1 MKPQMTFKRL
11 QKVREKLHAIWRG
24 EIKPPS
30 TSSLEV
36 SAEEWEKLVGN
47 EERVYT
53 SFNPLGNN
61 PKKK

>member
-1 MKPQMTFKRL
+1 MTSKQL
-11 QKVREKLHAIWRG
+11 QEVRERRLALLRG
-24 EIKPPS
+24 EIKPRS
-30 TSSLEV
+30 TRSLEV
-36 SAEEWEKLVGN
+36 SAEEWEKLVGS

>member
-1 MKPQMTFKRL
+1 MYHPMTSKQL
-11 QKVREKLHAIWRG
+11 QEVREERLAILRG
-24 EIKPPS
+24 EIKPRS
-30 TSSLEV
+30 KNLREV
-36 SAEEWEKLVGN
+36 SAEEWKKLVGS

>member
-1 MKPQMTFKRL
+1 MKQQMTSKRL
-11 QKVREKLHAIWRG
+11 REVREERLALLRG
-24 EIKPPS
+24 EIKPRS
-30 TSSLEV
+30 TNLREV
-36 SAEEWEKLVGN
+36 SAEEWEKLVGS

>member
-1 MKPQMTFKRL
+1 MTSKRL
-11 QKVREKLHAIWRG
+11 QEVRERAHALLRG
-24 EIKPPS
+24 EIKPRS
-30 TSSLEV
+30 KNLREV
-36 SAEEWEKLVGN
+36 SAEEWRELGLS

>member
-1 MKPQMTFKRL
+1 MKQQMTSKQLRE
-11 QKVREKLHAIWRG
+11 VRERRLALLRG
-24 EIKPPS
+24 EIKPRS
-30 TSSLEV
+30 KNLREV
-36 SAEEWEKLVGN
+36 SAEEWRELVGS

>member
-1 MKPQMTFKRL
+1 MKQQMTSKQSKEL
-11 QKVREKLHAIWRG
+11 REELHALLRG
-24 EIKPPS
+24 EIKPRS
-30 TSSLEV
+30 KNLREV
-36 SAEEWEKLVGN
+36 SAEEWKKLVGS

>member
-1 MKPQMTFKRL
+1 MYHPMTSKQLRE
-11 QKVREKLHAIWRG
+11 VREERLALLRG
-24 EIKPPS
+24 EIKPRS
-30 TSSLEV
+30 TNLREV
-36 SAEEWEKLVGN
+36 SAEEWRKLVGS

>member
-1 MKPQMTFKRL
+1 MKQQMTSKQL
-11 QKVREKLHAIWRG
+11 QELREELRGIWRG

-30 TSSLEV
+30 TNLQLATE
-36 SAEEWEKLVGN
+36 EEWAALGLSG
-47 EERVYT
+47 ERVYT

>member
-1 MKPQMTFKRL
+1 MKQQMTSKRL
-11 QKVREKLHAIWRG
+11 REVRERRLALLRG
-24 EIKPPS
+24 EIKPRS
-30 TSSLEV
+30 TNLREV
-36 SAEEWEKLVGN
+36 SAEEWEKLVGS

>member
-1 MKPQMTFKRL
+1 MKQQMTSKQL
-11 QKVREKLHAIWRG
+11 QEVREEKLAILRG
-24 EIKPPS
+24 EIKPRS
-30 TSSLEV
+30 TNLREV
-36 SAEEWEKLVGN
+36 SAEEWKKLVGS

>member
-1 MKPQMTFKRL
+1 MKQQMTSKQLQELREERL
-11 QKVREKLHAIWRG
+11 ALLRG
-24 EIKPPS
+24 EIKPRS
-30 TSSLEV
+30 TNLRLATE
-36 SAEEWEKLVGN
+36 EEWAALGLS

>member
-1 MKPQMTFKRL
+1 MTSKRL
-11 QKVREKLHAIWRG
+11 QEVREERLALLRG
-24 EIKPPS
+24 EIKPRS

-36 SAEEWEKLVGN
+36 SAEGWEKLVGS

>member
-1 MKPQMTFKRL
+1 MKQQMTSKRL
-11 QKVREKLHAIWRG
+11 QEVREERLALLRG
-24 EIKPPS
+24 EIKPRS
-30 TSSLEV
+30 KNLREV
-36 SAEEWEKLVGN
+36 SAEEWEKLVGS

>member
-1 MKPQMTFKRL
+1 MKQQMTSKQL
-11 QKVREKLHAIWRG
+11 QEVREERLAILRG
-24 EIKPPS
+24 EIKTPS
-30 TSSLEV
+30 TKLQLASE
-36 SAEEWEKLVGN
+36 EEWKELGLN

>member
-1 MKPQMTFKRL
+1 MKQQMTSKRL
-11 QKVREKLHAIWRG
+11 REVREEKLAILRG
-24 EIKPPS
+24 EIKPRS
-30 TSSLEV
+30 KNLREV
-36 SAEEWEKLVGN
+36 SAEEWKKLVGS

>member
-1 MKPQMTFKRL
+1 MKQQMTSKRL
-11 QKVREKLHAIWRG
+11 REVREERLALLRG
-24 EIKPPS
+24 EIKPRS

-36 SAEEWEKLVGN
+36 SAEEWEKLVGS

>member
-1 MKPQMTFKRL
+1 MRQQMTSKRL
-11 QKVREKLHAIWRG
+11 REVREERLALLRG
-24 EIKPPS
+24 EIKPRS
-30 TSSLEV
+30 TNSLEV
-36 SAEEWEKLVGN
+36 SAEEWKKLVGS

>member
-1 MKPQMTFKRL
+1 MKHQMTPKQL
-11 QKVREKLHAIWRG
+11 QEVREERLALLRG
-24 EIKPPS
+24 EIKPRS
-30 TSSLEV
+30 TNSLEV

-47 EERVYT
+47 EPRVYT

>member
-1 MKPQMTFKRL
+1 MKQQMTS
-11 QKVREKLHAIWRG
+11 EKLREVRKRAHALLRG
-24 EIKPPS
+24 EIKPRS

-36 SAEEWEKLVGN
+36 SAEEWEKLVGS

-61 PKKK
+61 SKKK